1 MSTAIERGDL
11 ERRLGRV
18 FMNYPDVEA
27 VYLFG
32 SLATGRNHPGSD
44 LDLGIVPRHPSIV
57 GRRLDILT
65 DLARAG
71 YCEVDLVFITGDDL
85 VLDHEAVRLNEL
97 VYARAGFDRGEFY
110 SKVVRRYLDFLPYLE
125 VQRAAYRRSI
135 LDG

>member
-1 MSTAIERGDL
+1 MNKPVDRAELD
-11 ERRLGRV
+11 RRLGEV
-18 FMNYPDVEA
+18 FAAYPDVEA

-32 SLATGRNHPGSD
+32 SLATGRTHPGSD
-44 LDLGIVPRHPSIV
+44 LDLGIVPRHPRIV
-57 GRRLDILT
+57 DRRLDILT

-71 YCEVDLVFITGDDL
+71 YCEVDLVFITGADL

-97 VYARAGFDRGEFY
+97 VYAREGFDRGEFY

-125 VQRAAYRRSI
+125 VQRAAYRRRI

>member
-1 MSTAIERGDL
+1 MSRAL
-11 ERRLGRV
+11 ERDELEQRLGKI
-18 FMNYPDVEA
+18 FAGYPEVEA

-32 SLATGRNHPGSD
+32 SLATGRTHPGSD
-44 LDLGIVPRHPSIV
+44 LDLGIVPRHPSILE
-57 GRRLDILT
+57 RRLDILT

-71 YCEVDLVFITGDDL
+71 YCEVDLVFITGADL

-97 VYARAGFDRGEFY
+97 VYAREGFDRGEFY

-125 VQRAAYRRSI
+125 VQREAYRRRI